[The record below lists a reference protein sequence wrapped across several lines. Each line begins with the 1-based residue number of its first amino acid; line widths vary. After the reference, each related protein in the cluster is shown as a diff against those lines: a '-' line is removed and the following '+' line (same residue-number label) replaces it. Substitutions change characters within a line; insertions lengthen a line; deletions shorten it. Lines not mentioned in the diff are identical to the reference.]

1 MKPENPSFHAHHSPM
16 GALASFTCGA
26 HGAKGGM
33 GLELSAPFQGSI
45 SVGYID
51 ADNTLNVLP
60 LFEDEGSSEVER
72 YVEGAEG
79 TRGKQRILQDV
90 QRDYRWATDT
100 ISAEG
105 VSLEIAT
112 PFFPIPDPALATPTE
127 LAFASCPVIHL
138 TLRFKND
145 SDSPQRGIFALGID
159 HRWSSLAEATGGTLV
174 GATSQGQIGFAT
186 QSEGTSCWMDFD
198 PISAMNRTH
207 STPEFL
213 LGPTAGLEIDIPAG
227 QEKVVEIAMGFFKSG
242 PATFNRELS
251 YYYTQH
257 FTSLSQVL
265 EYGLEARNDYLEIAT
280 EKDTELEESNLNDE
294 QKFLIAHATRSYY
307 GSTQWLWDG
316 GKSVWVVNEGEYL
329 MMNTFDLTVDMLFF
343 EMSFNPWTVRN
354 ILEQF
359 VERYS
364 FYDSV
369 FDPQDPDTLHPGG
382 ISFTHDMGVMNHWSP
397 PSRSSYEVG
406 GLDRACFS
414 HMTCEQL
421 TNWVLCAGVYYS
433 HTADE
438 DFLRR
443 HQRILVECFESLQNR
458 DNPDPS
464 KRDGIMSFES
474 SRTEGGGEIT
484 TYDSLDHSLGQSR
497 RNIYLGG
504 KMWASYLVLE
514 ELFGV
519 SELTDLAN
527 QAQAAAANASQTLAS
542 GYDESLGFIPA
553 VLGNGNKSAII
564 PAIEALVYPYVMGLE
579 EAISEEGPYG
589 SYIKTLKKHFH
600 HIMDTGMCLY
610 EDGGWKLSSS
620 ADNSWMSKINL
631 CQYVAREVLG
641 FDFGEAQYKADQA
654 HARWERE
661 GSKLSA
667 CSDQF
672 KSGVAHGSL
681 YYPRIVTNIL
691 WLNESPKD

>member
-79 TRGKQRILQDV
+79 TRGKQRILQNV

-519 SELTDLAN
+519 SELTDLAK
-527 QAQAAAANASQTLAS
+527 QAQAAASNASQTLAS

-641 FDFGEAQYKADQA
+641 FDFGEAQYKTDQA

>member
-1 MKPENPSFHAHHSPM
+1 M

-26 HGAKGGM
+26 QGAKGGM
-33 GLELSAPFQGSI
+33 GLELSAPFQGEISI
-45 SVGYID
+45 GYYD
-51 ADNTLNVLP
+51 SEKTLNLLP
-60 LFEDEGSSEVER
+60 LFEGSDSSESER
-72 YVEGAEG
+72 YVTGAEG
-79 TRGKQRILQDV
+79 TRGKLRVLSEV
-90 QRDYRWATDT
+90 QRDYKWATDT
-100 ISAEG
+100 ISSDG

-112 PFFPIPDPALATPTE
+112 PFFPIPDPEVGTPTE
-127 LAFASCPVIHL
+127 LAFASCPVVHL
-138 TLRFKND
+138 TLRFSND
-145 SDSPQRGIFALGID
+145 SDTPRRGIFALGID
-159 HRWSSLAEATGGTLV
+159 NRWSSLEEQTGGAIT
-174 GATSQGQIGFAT
+174 GATSQGKIGFAT
-186 QSEGTSCWMDFD
+186 QTEEALCWMDFD
-198 PISAMNRTH
+198 PISAMNRKH
-207 STPEFL
+207 STYDFL
-213 LGPTAGLEIDIPAG
+213 LGPTAGLEIEVPPG
-227 QEKVVEIAMGFFKSG
+227 SEKTIEITLGFFKSG
-242 PATFNRELS
+242 SATFNRELS

-257 FTSLSQVL
+257 FTHLSQVL
-265 EYGLEARNDYLEIAT
+265 EYGLASREDYLAIAA
-280 EKDTELEESNLNDE
+280 EKDAELENANLNDE

-316 GKSVWVVNEGEYL
+316 SKSVWVVNEGEYL

-354 ILEQF
+354 VLEQF

-369 FDPQDPDTLHPGG
+369 FDPKDPDTLYPGG

-397 PSRSSYEVG
+397 KGRSSYEVG

-421 TNWVLCAGVYYS
+421 TNWILCTGVYYS
-433 HTADE
+433 HTADDE
-438 DFLRR
+438 YLRNY
-443 HQRILVECFESLQNR
+443 QRILVECFHSLQNR
-458 DNPDPS
+458 DNPDPA

-504 KMWASYLVLE
+504 KMWASYVVLE
-514 ELFGV
+514 NLFESCELP
-519 SELTDLAN
+519 ELAAEAKASAKLA
-527 QAQAAAANASQTLAS
+527 ASTLTA

-553 VLGNGNKSAII
+553 VLEGDNKSAII
-564 PAIEALVYPYVMGLE
+564 PAIEALAYPFVMGLE
-579 EAISEEGPYG
+579 DAVDESGPYG
-589 SYIKTLKKHFH
+589 DYIKTLKKHLN
-600 HIMDTGMCLY
+600 HILNTDMCLY

-620 ADNSWMSKINL
+620 ADNSWASKICL

-641 FDFGEAQYKADQA
+641 IDFGDAQLKADTA
-654 HARWERE
+654 HARWQRE
-661 GSKLSA
+661 GSTESA

-672 KSGVAHGSL
+672 RSGVAHGSL

-691 WLNESPKD
+691 WMNETR

>member
-1 MKPENPSFHAHHSPM
+1 M

-26 HGAKGGM
+26 QGAKGGM
-33 GLELSAPFQGSI
+33 GLELSAPFQGEISI
-45 SVGYID
+45 GYYD
-51 ADNTLNVLP
+51 SEKTLNLLP
-60 LFEDEGSSEVER
+60 LFEGSDSSESER
-72 YVEGAEG
+72 YVTGAEG
-79 TRGKQRILQDV
+79 TRGKLRVLSEV
-90 QRDYRWATDT
+90 QRDYKWATDT
-100 ISAEG
+100 ISSDG

-112 PFFPIPDPALATPTE
+112 PFFPIPDPEVGTPTE
-127 LAFASCPVIHL
+127 LAFASCPVVHL
-138 TLRFKND
+138 TLRFSND
-145 SDSPQRGIFALGID
+145 SDTPRRGIFALGID
-159 HRWSSLAEATGGTLV
+159 NRWSSLEEQTGGAIT
-174 GATSQGQIGFAT
+174 GATSQGKIGFAT
-186 QSEGTSCWMDFD
+186 QTEEALCWMDFD
-198 PISAMNRTH
+198 PISAMNRKH
-207 STPEFL
+207 STYDFL
-213 LGPTAGLEIDIPAG
+213 LGPTAGLEIEVPPG
-227 QEKVVEIAMGFFKSG
+227 SEKTIEITLGFFKSG
-242 PATFNRELS
+242 SATFNRELS

-257 FTSLSQVL
+257 FTHLSQVL
-265 EYGLEARNDYLEIAT
+265 EYGLASREDYLAIAA
-280 EKDTELEESNLNDE
+280 EKDAELENANLNDE

-316 GKSVWVVNEGEYL
+316 SKSVWVVNEGEYL

-354 ILEQF
+354 VLEQF

-369 FDPQDPDTLHPGG
+369 FDPKDPDTLYPGG

-397 PSRSSYEVG
+397 KGRSSYEVG

-421 TNWVLCAGVYYS
+421 TNWILCTGVYYS
-433 HTADE
+433 HTADDE
-438 DFLRR
+438 YLRNY
-443 HQRILVECFESLQNR
+443 QRILVECFHSLQNR
-458 DNPDPS
+458 DNPDPA

-504 KMWASYLVLE
+504 KMWASYVVLE
-514 ELFGV
+514 SLFESCELP
-519 SELTDLAN
+519 ELAAEAKASAKLA
-527 QAQAAAANASQTLAS
+527 ASTLTA

-553 VLGNGNKSAII
+553 VLEGDNKSAII
-564 PAIEALVYPYVMGLE
+564 PAIEALAYPFVMGLE
-579 EAISEEGPYG
+579 DAVDESGPYG
-589 SYIKTLKKHFH
+589 DYIKTLKKHLN
-600 HIMDTGMCLY
+600 HILNTDMCLY

-620 ADNSWMSKINL
+620 ADNSWASKICL

-641 FDFGEAQYKADQA
+641 IDFGDAQLKADTA
-654 HARWERE
+654 HARWQRE
-661 GSKLSA
+661 GSTESA

-672 KSGVAHGSL
+672 RSGVAHGSL

-691 WLNESPKD
+691 WMNETR